1 MSSIKKLAGQTL
13 WYGVPTIAVRFLG
26 YALNIL
32 LFWWY
37 EPSSTAGITQIYAAI
52 PFLNILFTY
61 GLETSY
67 FRFIQD
73 HDKTK
78 VFNTFLTSTIV
89 TTILFTGILLWQEKA
104 VAGMI
109 DFADHPEYIRWMAW
123 ILFFDTLSV
132 IPFAKLRQEGRPRM
146 YAFIKAFGILVNVLL
161 VLFFI
166 GTCPKLYRENP
177 ESIWLSFYDPS
188 IGIGYY
194 IIANV
199 VASIVTLLLLTK
211 EFRGFRFAFD
221 FTLWKIVMKYSY
233 PLIIVGLGGMI
244 NEMLSRLVYTRVL
257 DLPREEE
264 LRQLGIFGANYKVA
278 VLITIFIQVFKMG
291 AEPFFF
297 NQSKEEN
304 AQRTYARVM
313 KFFVIACAFMWLA
326 IVVNLPLIMR
336 FAYGSNASAYGEGIE
351 IVPILAMGS
360 VFLGIY
366 YNLSVWYKLT
376 NKTLTGAWIT
386 LAGAAITILLNIWWI
401 PLFGYNGSAWATFA
415 CYAFMMII
423 SYQLGQKYYRI
434 PYATKKL
441 MAYLVIVTLLYLIH
455 QLFVYFLPQL
465 WLGTAFGLL
474 LVCVFGWFILLVER
488 KEFQK
493 MPVIGKYIK

>member
-13 WYGVPTIAVRFLG
+13 WYGVPTIASRFLG
-26 YALNIL
+26 NALNIL
-32 LFWWY
+32 MFWWY
-37 EPSSTAGITQIYAAI
+37 EPTSTAIITQVYAVI

-73 HDKTK
+73 HDKAK
-78 VFNTFLTSTIV
+78 VFNTFLSSILI
-89 TTILFTGILLWQEKA
+89 TTILFTSLLLWQAPA
-104 VAGMI
+104 VAGII
-109 DFADHPEYIRWMAW
+109 DFADHPEYIRWVAY

-132 IPFAKLRQEGRPRM
+132 IPFAKLRQEGRPKM
-146 YAFIKAFGILVNVLL
+146 YAFIKVFSIVVNVLL

-166 GTCPKLYRENP
+166 GVCPKLYREDP
-177 ESIWLSFYDPS
+177 QSIWLFFYDPT

-199 VASIVTLLLLTK
+199 IASILTLVLLSK
-211 EFRGFRFAFD
+211 EIFSFRFSFD
-221 FTLWKIVMKYSY
+221 FSFWKQVMKYAS
-233 PLIIVGLGGMI
+233 PLIVVGFGGMI
-244 NEMLSRLVYTRVL
+244 NEMLSRLMYTRL
-257 DLPREEE
+257 SNLPREQE
-264 LRQLGIFGANYKVA
+264 LRELGIFGANYKTA
-278 VLITIFIQVFKMG
+278 VLITIFIQVFRMA

-313 KFFVIACAFMWLA
+313 KFFVIVCAFMWLA
-326 IVVNLPLIMR
+326 IVVNLELIKKL
-336 FAYGSNASAYGEGIE
+336 AYGNNAEEYGEGLHI
-351 IVPILAMGS
+351 IPILSMGS

-376 NKTLTGAWIT
+376 NKNLTGAWIT

-401 PLFGYNGSAWATFA
+401 PIFGYTGSAWATFV
-415 CYAFMMII
+415 CYAFMMIV
-423 SYQLGQKYYRI
+423 SYKLGQKHYPI
-434 PYATKKL
+434 PYVTKKL
-441 MAYLVIVTLLYLIH
+441 IAYLVIVTLLFLIH
-455 QLFVYFLPQL
+455 QLFLYFLPQF
-465 WLGTAFGLL
+465 WLGIAFGGVLL
-474 LVCVFGWFILLVER
+474 GVFGWFILLVER